1 MDIYKCIYIIYIY
14 IILYIFFFNIRL
26 SILKGCTGIDP
37 GDEGNALGG
46 SYMVFHWQC
55 DLAPFLSDSGSSR
68 YLITTVPTTAYVY
81 DHDVNI
87 TLQSVAQ
94 HICRSL
100 VGLRISI
107 PMTGID
113 RDPWQILVCMIFLHV
128 AHHCFSQNQPLIQ
141 RLHATHSHGVQCKQG
156 IYGCLCD
163 GVQG

>member
-1 MDIYKCIYIIYIY
+1 MYIY
-14 IILYIFFFNIRL
+14 IISYIFFFKNIRL

-87 TLQSVAQ
+87 TLQSVATAYLQ
-94 HICRSL
+94 
-100 VGLRISI
+100 ISGWL
-107 PMTGID
+107 TD
-113 RDPWQILVCMIFLHV
+113 F
-128 AHHCFSQNQPLIQ
+128 
-141 RLHATHSHGVQCKQG
+141 HSDDWH
-156 IYGCLCD
+156 
-163 GVQG
+163 

>member
-1 MDIYKCIYIIYIY
+1 MG
-14 IILYIFFFNIRL
+14 FN
-26 SILKGCTGIDP
+26 GIDS

-81 DHDVNI
+81 DRDVNI

-100 VGLRISI
+100 VDLRISI

-113 RDPWQILVCMIFLHV
+113 RDPWHIYIYIGMFFLHV
-128 AHHCFSQNQPLIQ
+128 AHHCFSRNQPLIQ
-141 RLHATHSHGVQCKQG
+141 RLHATHGHGVQCKQG